1 MAFTAIDLTKDLE
14 IARHALINKVPSPVH
29 EIPVDSAL
37 EELIDEQ
44 SDDEDP
50 IVSTPK
56 KKSKPLVRLSLSGP
70 RKKKKKNKSK
80 GIPTQVNSGMVG
92 DQGIRGPSIK
102 PIVIKIK
109 KKNKRSHVE
118 LQGHQE
124 KRCHLLLK
132 KPDF

>member
-56 KKSKPLVRLSLSGP
+56 KKSKPLVRLSLFGP
-70 RKKKKKNKSK
+70 RKKKKKSK

-92 DQGIRGPSIK
+92 DQGIHGPSIK
-102 PIVIKIK
+102 PTIIKIK
-109 KKNKRSHVE
+109 KKNERSHVE
-118 LQGHQE
+118 LRGHQE

-132 KPDF
+132 KSDF